1 MSQHKT
7 SRLSGGVIAAVVS
20 AVIAVSSAA
29 AWIAWNT
36 NKPSTPPVTQQPPV
50 TQPDKVTQQPDKVTQ
65 QPDNPTQTNTG
76 EEKPPQVGVE
86 KTANIYLLKATD
98 SKIEIVPQAVKIKAS
113 GDKPSQILAAAF
125 TSLLSTTTNG
135 DVSSTIPKTTK
146 LLSIKTE
153 NDGIYVNL
161 SQDFTSGGGT
171 TSMTG
176 RIGQVVYTATTLDEN
191 AKVFIQVDGKL
202 LDVLGGEGLELE
214 QPLTRKSFS
223 QNYPL

>member
-1 MSQHKT
+1 MSQHKN
-7 SRLSGGVIAAVVS
+7 SRLSGSVIAAVFS

-50 TQPDKVTQQPDKVTQ
+50 TQPDKVTQQPDK
-65 QPDNPTQTNTG
+65 PTQTNTG

-86 KTANIYLLKATD
+86 KTANIYLLKANE

-113 GDKPSQILAAAF
+113 GDKPSQILEAAF
-125 TSLLSTTTNG
+125 TTLLNTTNKG
-135 DVSSTIPKTTK
+135 DVSSTIPQKTK
-146 LLSIKTE
+146 LISIKTE

-191 AKVFIQVDGKL
+191 AKVFIQVDSKL
-202 LDVLGGEGLELE
+202 LDILGGEGLELE
-214 QPLTRKSFS
+214 QPLTRESFS